1 MQTYQK
7 WIWQHPDW
15 SNFSYDLKQL
25 LPELTNL
32 SRLIGGLEATCQ
44 TLAGEVLLD
53 IQIQVLADDAIETS
67 AIEGEIIRRSSVRAS
82 IRKQLGLPIEH
93 DDSDIRSDGL
103 IAMLMDV
110 RNNTKQELTEDM
122 LFAWQAAL
130 FPTGY
135 SGLDKINVGCYRGNE
150 EMQIISGPIGKEK
163 VHYIA
168 PPRSQLQKEMNQFL
182 SWINAVNETDPILK
196 AGIAHIWLIMI
207 HPFDDGNGRVS
218 RAVTDYLLAKQF
230 PWLMQIIS
238 FSKHVSLDKKGYYS
252 VLEEAGKNNLDITI
266 WLKWFLQTL
275 TTAMNESRWI
285 IEQVIKKTQFWNKHQ
300 DTPLNTRQHKVIN
313 RLLNDGDR
321 FEGGMTTRKY
331 ASISKC
337 SKATASRDLA
347 DLEIKQI
354 LKKRPGSGRSTS
366 YEIIP
371 KYWLRK

>member
-1 MQTYQK
+1 MQTHQK
-7 WIWQHPDW
+7 WIWQHSDW

-53 IQIQVLADDAIETS
+53 TQIQVLADDAIETS

-103 IAMLMDV
+103 VAMLMDV

-150 EMQIISGPIGKEK
+150 QMQIISGPIGKEK

-168 PPRSQLQKEMNQFL
+168 PPRSQLQNEMNQFL

-196 AGIAHIWLIMI
+196 AGIAHLWLIMI

-252 VLEEAGKNNLDITI
+252 VLEEAGKNNLDITN

-275 TTAMNESRWI
+275 ITAMNDSAWI
-285 IEQVIKKTQFWNKHQ
+285 IEQVIKKTQFWNKHT

-347 DLEIKQI
+347 DLEIKKI

-366 YEIIP
+366 YEINFN
-371 KYWLRK
+371 

>member
-15 SNFSYDLKQL
+15 VNFSYDLKQL

-32 SRLIGGLEATCQ
+32 SRLIGGLEVTCQ

-53 IQIQVLADDAIETS
+53 TQIQVLADDAIETS

-82 IRKQLGLPIEH
+82 IRKQLGLPVEH

-103 IAMLMDV
+103 VAMLMDV
-110 RNNTKQELTEDM
+110 RNNTEQALTEEM

-135 SGLDKINVGCYRGNE
+135 SGLDKIHVGCYRGNE
-150 EMQIISGPIGKEK
+150 QMQIVSGAIGKEK

-168 PPRSQLQKEMNQFL
+168 PPRSQLQSEMNHFL
-182 SWINAVNETDPILK
+182 SWINAGNETDPILK
-196 AGIAHIWLIMI
+196 AGIAHLWLIMI

-218 RAVTDYLLAKQF
+218 RAVTDYLLAKKF

-252 VLEEAGKNNLDITI
+252 VLEEAGKNSLDITS

-275 TTAMNESRWI
+275 ITAMNDSAWI
-285 IEQVIKKTQFWNKHQ
+285 IEQVIQKTQFWNKHK
-300 DTPLNTRQHKVIN
+300 DTALNTRQHKVVN
-313 RLLNDGDR
+313 RLLNDGNR

-337 SKATASRDLA
+337 SKVTASRDLA
-347 DLEIKQI
+347 DLEIKQV
-354 LKKRPGSGRSTS
+354 LQKRPGSGRSTS
-366 YEIIP
+366 YEINISFLP
-371 KYWLRK
+371 

>member
-1 MQTYQK
+1 MQTHQK

-15 SNFSYDLKQL
+15 ANLSYDLKQL

-32 SRLIGGLEATCQ
+32 SRLIGGLEITCQ
-44 TLAGEVLLD
+44 TLAGELLLD
-53 IQIQVLADDAIETS
+53 TQIQVLADDAIETS

-82 IRKQLGLPIEH
+82 IRKQLGLPVEH

-103 IAMLMDV
+103 VAMLMDV
-110 RNNTKQELTEDM
+110 RNNTKQALTEDM

-150 EMQIISGPIGKEK
+150 QMQIVSGPIGKEK

-168 PPRSQLQKEMNQFL
+168 PPRSQLQNEMNNFL
-182 SWINAVNETDPILK
+182 FWINTVNETDPILK
-196 AGIAHIWLIMI
+196 AGIAHLWLIMI

-218 RAVTDYLLAKQF
+218 RAITDYLLAKQF

-252 VLEEAGKNNLDITI
+252 VLEQAGKNSLDITS

-275 TTAMNESRWI
+275 TTAMNDSAWI
-285 IEQVIKKTQFWNKHQ
+285 IEQVIKKTQFWNKHK
-300 DTPLNTRQHKVIN
+300 DTPLNTRQHKVLN

-366 YEIIP
+366 YEICCP
-371 KYWLRK
+371 FKA